1 MRAGDMHPALRVLG
15 VMLFIPVV
23 AHGGLLAG
31 LVAGAGV
38 AVLLTGVG
46 PTAWRRC
53 LELNRRLRWFFVS
66 IILLYGWF
74 TPGRE
79 LLPAAYP
86 LSPTLEGLLL
96 GLGRVMILAIIV
108 GAVVWLLARSSREDL
123 VGAILWLTA
132 PLAGLGFPRE
142 RFAVRLVLTL
152 EAVPRL
158 QPLVAEARDAGP
170 GPGAGDR
177 TWAGRAR
184 ALLDRVIKE
193 ATEASP
199 GPMEI
204 SIPGRPRWDH
214 WLMLC
219 VVLAP
224 LFALALWR
232 PL

>member
-1 MRAGDMHPALRVLG
+1 MHPALRVLG

-31 LVAGAGV
+31 LGAGAGV
-38 AVLLTGVG
+38 AVLLTGIG
-46 PTAWRRC
+46 STAWRRC
-53 LELNRRLRWFFVS
+53 LDLNRRLRWFFVS

-79 LLPAAYP
+79 LLPAAGS

-96 GLGRVMILAIIV
+96 GLGRALILAIIV
-108 GAVVWLLARSSREDL
+108 GAVVWLLARSSREEL

-132 PLAGLGFPRE
+132 PLARLGFPRE

-152 EAVPRL
+152 EVVPRL
-158 QPLVAEARDAGP
+158 HPLVAEARDAGP
-170 GPGAGDR
+170 GAGDM

-184 ALLDRVIKE
+184 ALLDRVIQQ

-204 SIPGRPRWDH
+204 SMPGRPPWHH

>member
-1 MRAGDMHPALRVLG
+1 MHPALRVLG

-53 LELNRRLRWFFVS
+53 LDLNRRLRWFFVS

-79 LLPAAYP
+79 VLPAADP

-108 GAVVWLLARSSREDL
+108 GAVVWLLARSSREEL

-152 EAVPRL
+152 EVVPRL
-158 QPLVAEARDAGP
+158 HPLVAEARDAGP
-170 GPGAGDR
+170 GTGDM

-184 ALLDRVIKE
+184 ALIDRVIQQ
-193 ATEASP
+193 AAEASP

-204 SIPGRPRWDH
+204 SMPGRPRWHH